1 MITWAAILLLRGV
14 EDGMTHQDGENSVRH
29 NKRNPTNNHTDLH
42 LIQAHLRSLER
53 SHQSSESIHTVLS
66 QRLESS
72 MQAMHTPPDTT
83 SALAFPV
90 ASADDSWAIFDQEIM
105 SLANPPWLFQDSAFP
120 PTQKSPAQ
128 VQSIQSVQ
136 SGLQPIPYDSGLLAN
151 PAQQFAASAQW
162 GTPET
167 MQDALPSTLNRIF
180 GNEGQPQNNRLM

>member
-29 NKRNPTNNHTDLH
+29 NKRNPTNSLTDLH

-53 SHQSSESIHTVLS
+53 SHRSSESIHTVLS

-90 ASADDSWAIFDQEIM
+90 TSADDSWAIFDQEIM
-105 SLANPPWLFQDSAFP
+105 SLANPPWLFQDSVFP

-128 VQSIQSVQ
+128 VQSVQSVQ
-136 SGLQPIPYDSGLLAN
+136 SGLQPVPYNLEN

-162 GTPET
+162 GTPEG

-180 GNEGQPQNNRLM
+180 GNEGQTQHNGLM